1 VRFTSHYSSPAGDV
15 LLASDGESLT
25 GLWFEGQRYYAAG
38 LSADAREENG
48 LGLFAETK
56 AWLDAY
62 FAGRRPSAAELPLA
76 FGASEYRRVVWKL
89 LTEIPFGQV
98 RTYGEIALLAAERT
112 GGRASARAA
121 GGAAAHNPISI
132 IVPCHRVIGA
142 KGELTGYAGG
152 TERKLML
159 LRLEGARLPGKIS
172 NVLR

>member
-1 VRFTSHYSSPAGDV
+1 M
-15 LLASDGESLT
+15 
-25 GLWFEGQRYYAAG
+25 
-38 LSADAREENG
+38 
-48 LGLFAETK
+48 
-56 AWLDAY
+56 
-62 FAGRRPSAAELPLA
+62 
-76 FGASEYRRVVWKL
+76 WKL